1 MLEPN
6 VIAAS
11 PAAQLLG
18 DPHPLV
24 SQLGHAESPS
34 VFSNSGADWRI
45 DRVQTVAEL
54 RVFVARYRTEV
65 LLPLELPAICQAWD
79 HASRREARELIAL
92 DQQFGQSPGVQSF
105 AFASAAVGQ
114 GQLRRLR
121 PLKDERI
128 VQRYWQAIEKNE
140 AQGWHTLVYG
150 LILALYALPA
160 RQGLLNYALQTQ
172 RGLVLAAAN
181 RLRLSEPECDALLH
195 ELNVPLPRL
204 LEEWFA
210 TRQRPLLTV
219 A

>member
-1 MLEPN
+1 MLELN

-11 PAAQLLG
+11 PAAPLLG
-18 DPHPLV
+18 DLHPLV
-24 SQLGHAESPS
+24 AQLGAAELAS
-34 VFSNSGADWRI
+34 SGTLDNHWRI

-54 RVFVARYRTEV
+54 RTFVARYRMEV
-65 LLPLELPAICQAWD
+65 LLPLELPAIHQAWEF
-79 HASRREARELIAL
+79 ASRREARELIAL
-92 DQQFGQSPGVQSF
+92 DQEFGRSTVVQSF

-128 VQRYWQAIEKNE
+128 VQRYWAAIEKKE

-150 LILALYALPA
+150 LILSLYTLPA

-172 RGLVLAAAN
+172 RGLVLAAAT
-181 RLRLSEPECDALLH
+181 RLRLSEPECDTLLN
-195 ELNVPLPRL
+195 ELNVPLPNL
-204 LEEWFA
+204 LNDWFA
-210 TRQRPLLTV
+210 ARSRPLLTV